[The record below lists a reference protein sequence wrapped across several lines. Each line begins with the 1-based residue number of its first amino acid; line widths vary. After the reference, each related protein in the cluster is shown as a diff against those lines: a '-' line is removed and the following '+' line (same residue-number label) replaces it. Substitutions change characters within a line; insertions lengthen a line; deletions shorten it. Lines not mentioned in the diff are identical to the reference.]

1 MSLIIVT
8 STFRDHMLRNEHTFP
23 KDSFLGKISQESWD
37 ILSRTWRTKCYKSG
51 QFLITDDDDNTDVY
65 FILRGAAQVTVFTS
79 SGRQVTLISILA
91 GDSFG
96 EFSAIDNEPRSSS
109 VVAFGECL
117 AAILTA
123 KQFRELLK
131 THPDISFELLT
142 ILVAHLRQ
150 LNNRVIGFNTKSADL
165 RLQEA
170 LLDLAEKHSHGADDV
185 LIERPP
191 TQSELAA
198 YVFSSREGVAR
209 EMGRLRK
216 AGIITRQKRSLQ
228 VPSIE
233 NLRKIVAGTQ

>member
-1 MSLIIVT
+1 MSLNIT
-8 STFRDHMLRNEHTFP
+8 TPTFRDPMLRNEHTFP

-37 ILSRTWRTKCYKSG
+37 ILSKTWRIKCYKPG
-51 QFLITDDDDNTDVY
+51 QFLITDDDNNTDVF

-79 SGRQVTLISILA
+79 SGRQVTLLSTLA

-96 EFSAIDNEPRSSS
+96 EFSAIDNEPRSSN

-117 AAILTA
+117 AGILTA

-131 THPDISFELLT
+131 TQPDISFELLA

-150 LNNRVIGFNTKSADL
+150 LNSRVISFNTKSADL
-165 RLQEA
+165 RLQET
-170 LLDLAEKHSHGADDV
+170 LLGLAVKHSQGADDV
-185 LIERPP
+185 LIEHPP

-198 YVFSSREGVAR
+198 FVFSSREGVAR

-216 AGIITRQKRSLQ
+216 AGIIARQKRSLH
-228 VPSIE
+228 VPSVE
-233 NLRKIVAGTQ
+233 KLQKIVADNQ